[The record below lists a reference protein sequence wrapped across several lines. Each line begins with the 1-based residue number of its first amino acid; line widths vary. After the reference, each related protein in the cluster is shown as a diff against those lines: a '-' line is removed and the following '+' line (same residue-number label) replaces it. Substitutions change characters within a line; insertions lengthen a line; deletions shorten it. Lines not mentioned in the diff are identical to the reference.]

1 MKAIEKD
8 IFDKRIESHLRWI
21 LDKKDGMVA
30 DFSSIR
36 IDGMELKGI
45 DLRGMYCEETLFIN
59 SYLNS
64 VIMTD
69 AILYDSD
76 FGCTKFHN
84 VIMMNLDCYKTTFK
98 YSKFY
103 SCVLTDSIFRETDF
117 SNTILENSRMNRII
131 CDENVK
137 FVNSDLNGSII
148 SDSKLCGVDFTGANL
163 EYVDFSNS
171 DLSGANLTKARLKN
185 TNFSNARLNN
195 TIFTGTRC
203 NNSNFRN
210 ARLNNTILPG
220 FSDEEGVR

>member
-30 DFSSIR
+30 DFSSSR

-59 SYLNS
+59 SHLNGI
-64 VIMTD
+64 IMTD
-69 AILYDSD
+69 AILYDSNFD
-76 FGCTKFHN
+76 CTKFHN
-84 VIMMNLDCYKTTFK
+84 VIMLNLDCYKTTFK

-103 SCVLTDSIFRETDF
+103 SCVLIDSIFGETDF
-117 SNTILENSRMNRII
+117 SNSVLENIRMNRII
-131 CDENVK
+131 CHENVK
-137 FVNSDLNGSII
+137 FVNSDLNGSIM

-171 DLSGANLTKARLKN
+171 DLSDANLTRARLKNANFSNSNLSGANLTGVNLKN
-185 TNFSNARLNN
+185 TNL
-195 TIFTGTRC
+195 
-203 NNSNFRN
+203 RN
-210 ARLNNTILPG
+210 VKLNNTILPS
-220 FSDEEGVR
+220 FTEEEQR